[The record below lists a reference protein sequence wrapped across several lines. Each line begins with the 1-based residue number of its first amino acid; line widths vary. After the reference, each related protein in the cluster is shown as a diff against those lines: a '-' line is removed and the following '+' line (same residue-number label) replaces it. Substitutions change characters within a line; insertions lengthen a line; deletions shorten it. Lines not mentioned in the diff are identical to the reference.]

1 MVRFQASGPQ
11 PSYTPVEGPKAGD
24 QLIGLYNMWQSIS
37 PETRDWLAGLFKSAA
52 SDEENPGLATEQDI
66 MNNEMF
72 QAEQAT
78 APALQRGFD
87 KDFNGEDAFNNAI
100 EAALHASDDYKKSQQ
115 SAFDASQAAKQKADQ
130 RAAVRTKIAWP
141 VSTFHENLRG
151 WGF

>member
-24 QLIGLYNMWQSIS
+24 QLIGLYNVWQSIS
-37 PETRDWLAGLFKSAA
+37 PETRDWLAGLFKSDT
-52 SDEENPGLATEQDI
+52 SEEKNPELATEQDI

-72 QAEQAT
+72 QAEQAA
-78 APALQRGFD
+78 APTLQRGFD
-87 KDFNGEDAFNNAI
+87 KDFNGEEAFNNAI
-100 EAALHASDDYKKSQQ
+100 DAALRASDDYKKSQQ

-130 RAAVRTKIAWP
+130 RAAVRNTIKWP
-141 VSTFHENLRG
+141 VSTAYENLGG